1 MEPLHWAFL
10 WLGLLSVGFEPVRQA
25 LHNLGDAVGGVGG
38 VGGLTNQYN
47 PSAEC
52 NGYNTSNM
60 ATQPYCFK
68 PGIAGFTRFGLIT
81 LLLCTAPLALAG
93 VANYFYPMAITK
105 GHRESCSGP
114 GTDNGRTALIFSLIG
129 GCCSIIWF
137 VVPLAYFATSPFYQ
151 VDIWHIVLAVSLS
164 ASFPLSWH
172 LAFALIPS
180 AGAHVLSPLLGLSHE
195 TLKICHI
202 RASYSGLFWGSLH
215 AVGELVYL
223 GSQGML
229 DLVIFSSDTEE
240 IDRLTFMFGFALFL
254 ILLVLSVHAFSRRL
268 SLVNATFKRIHGFLG
283 RVLLLLA
290 SAHWWPLVIF
300 LTPAIACVA
309 ASEELA
315 KFCDHH
321 TNIPVRQAQLALT
334 TSTLGTVTGVVL
346 VWTVRQNWMLA
357 HPTDYYTLSVHMFPP
372 AGILSGL
379 ILARAS
385 VASILRVEQ
394 YFDVKPDDTTREPLL
409 GSA

>member
-1 MEPLHWAFL
+1 MRPFHWAFL
-10 WLGLLSVGFEPVRQA
+10 WLGLLSIGFEPVRQA
-25 LHNLGDAVGGVGG
+25 LFRLGDAVGGVGG

-47 PSAEC
+47 PSTEC
-52 NGYNTSNM
+52 KGYNTSNIV
-60 ATQPYCFK
+60 TQPYCFK
-68 PGIAGFTRFGLIT
+68 PGVAGFTHFGLIM
-81 LLLCTAPLALAG
+81 LLLCIAPLALAG
-93 VANYFYPMAITK
+93 VVAYLNPVAIAK
-105 GHRESCSGP
+105 GHRESYSGP
-114 GTDNGRTALIFSLIG
+114 GTDDGRTTFTFSLIG

-151 VDIWHIVLAVSLS
+151 VDIWHIVLAISLS

-172 LAFALIPS
+172 LAFASIPS
-180 AGAHVLSPLLGLSHE
+180 AGVFVLSPLLGLSHE
-195 TLKICHI
+195 TLKVCHI
-202 RASYSGLFWGSLH
+202 RASYSTLFWGSLH

-229 DLVIFSSDTEE
+229 ALVTISPDAGES
-240 IDRLTFMFGFALFL
+240 DRLTFIFGFVLFH
-254 ILLVLSVHAFSRRL
+254 ILLVLSVHAISRRL
-268 SLVNATFKRIHGFLG
+268 SFVSATFKQIHGLLG

-315 KFCDHH
+315 NFYDHH
-321 TNIPVRQAQLALT
+321 NNIPVRQAQLALT

-357 HPTDYYTLSVHMFPP
+357 HPTDYYTLPVHMFPP
-372 AGILSGL
+372 AGILLGMV
-379 ILARAS
+379 IARAS
-385 VASILRVEQ
+385 AASMLRLVK
-394 YFDVKPDDTTREPLL
+394 YYDVKLDDTSEEPLL
-409 GSA
+409 GRA